1 MVKLTLPD
9 RWLEEDLPG
18 WEAEKKTAADLLERV
33 RAGEPKYHGSLGWL
47 HTQSW
52 AGDDALERLSAL
64 GAEIRSKAGIL
75 VLIGVG
81 GSNNAARSVLQAL
94 KPQGMEVLYAG
105 NSLSPHALNELLER
119 IEGRQVFL
127 NCIAKNFETLEPGV
141 AFRVLRLWMERRYGA
156 QESARRI
163 LCTGTPGS
171 SLEEL
176 CTRRGYAFL
185 PFPTDIGGR
194 YSALSNVGLLPMAAA
209 GVDITRLVK
218 GARGMDALLWEAPPE
233 ENPALLYAAFRDYLS
248 RRGYRVE
255 LLSSFEPRL
264 RWFYKWWEQLFAESE
279 GKDGKGIFPVTGEFS
294 EELHSLGQFI
304 QDGFPMLFE
313 TFLTVAEPGAGD
325 RLILPADRD
334 TGDGFDYLEGMDL
347 WQVNRTAFSA
357 TLQAHGERLPCA
369 VLELPRL
376 EEESLGALFYFFQFA
391 CYLSCRLT
399 GVDPFDQP
407 GVEAYKQ
414 RMFQG
419 LGRP

>member
-141 AFRVLRLWMERRYGA
+141 AFRVLRLWMERRYGT
-156 QESARRI
+156 QEAARRI

-209 GVDITRLVK
+209 GVKITRLVK
-218 GARGMDALLWEAPPE
+218 GARGMEALLWEAPPE

-255 LLSSFEPRL
+255 LLSSFEPRR
-264 RWFYKWWEQLFAESE
+264 RWF
-279 GKDGKGIFPVTGEFS
+279 
-294 EELHSLGQFI
+294 
-304 QDGFPMLFE
+304 
-313 TFLTVAEPGAGD
+313 
-325 RLILPADRD
+325 
-334 TGDGFDYLEGMDL
+334 
-347 WQVNRTAFSA
+347 
-357 TLQAHGERLPCA
+357 
-369 VLELPRL
+369 
-376 EEESLGALFYFFQFA
+376 
-391 CYLSCRLT
+391 
-399 GVDPFDQP
+399 
-407 GVEAYKQ
+407 
-414 RMFQG
+414 
-419 LGRP
+419 